1 MPRIFSTDKARQG
14 GWGTQVLVVLVAA
27 LVLAAGAWAVA
38 EFYSEATAPQ
48 NPGQA
53 EQTDPSAPRPAG

>member
-1 MPRIFSTDKARQG
+1 MRKTVPTEKARQG

-27 LVLAAGAWAVA
+27 LVLAAGAWAIA
-38 EFYSEATAPQ
+38 EFYGEATDPQ

-53 EQTDPSAPRPAG
+53 EQTEPITPRPTG